1 MLLKVRNGQKKN
13 EANKKQKSKNEV
25 KEQLLR
31 LLVEGKKY
39 QLVEPA
45 TQKLLRSML
54 KSIY

>member
-54 KSIY
+54 KSI